1 MKYPKTIAACV
12 AAFLQVCA
20 LQAAASLTANGIA
33 ASAPG
38 GGSLRLT
45 YPQLLN
51 AARKPVAK
59 MIEAVPSD
67 NQTVLRYDNGA
78 TARLTLSGDQVSVV
92 FDTLPDTVKTFKM
105 ESRLGFPLL
114 GVNWKADGKSYTGF
128 PEEKPKH
135 PHLFQA
141 GTRTFGFQYPTGSML
156 DIDLP
161 NAVYVQLTD
170 TREWG
175 WNNFNLTLFVT
186 VISKGPYQFA
196 FRSTA
201 AGTSASGEAP
211 KAKVLMDK
219 FGQYTLKDWP
229 GKVKSEDELK
239 ADVDAEKAYYA
250 SFNPP
255 AFDRFGGLPGSKEKF
270 GFQQTGFF
278 HVEKKDGR
286 WYLVNPDGN
295 WFYHLG
301 VCSFAPYSSST
312 YVKGRENIFEW
323 LPAHESEFKT
333 AYGQN
338 GGGAKDG
345 QFNFLIAN
353 RIRKYGEPYDV
364 EKFTAEMIMRVRK
377 FGFNSTGAFGIGAP
391 IAKKEADFP
400 YVSAVSLNGIPRL
413 MREVWDPFDEK
424 SRAQFDKNAQ
434 ALAGAAND
442 PLLIGRFLANE
453 PLFEDLGKAV
463 PGYNETKACKRR
475 LVQMLEEKYTT
486 VEAFNQA
493 WNTRLASFD
502 EARKQG
508 LPVKTKEASADMAAF
523 LDLFLEEYFK
533 FSAETVRKY
542 DPNHLL
548 LGCRFQSGTINNES
562 LCRIGAKYMD
572 VWSYNYYTYGL
583 DETFLERIQKA
594 TGGKPMMLSEFYWNT
609 FAESGVSGGV
619 KDVSSQRE
627 RGVAYRHYVEHAATL
642 PYVIG
647 VEWYTL
653 TDTAQTG
660 VGFGG
665 INGFNANSGL
675 FSITDRPWKD
685 MIAEMVKT
693 NYDIYRVAAGER
705 PRFVYDDPRFN
716 SKGKIRSSMIAEYV
730 PKPLVID
737 GEGGDWPGV
746 PAERAGSSHL
756 VQGSSA
762 GKFEA
767 AFKVSWDNTY
777 LYLLADVAD
786 ETPMK
791 NELSAEDLWKGD
803 TIEVFVG
810 SEEPNK
816 GGPLLFTDRHVFLSS
831 IQGVPGA
838 IHFVTGQGAEG
849 SKAAVLPKPDGSG
862 YIIEAAIPW
871 RSLAVKPMAN
881 AELLFNV
888 GFDDSATGKFRQRQL
903 MWSGDS
909 KSSGDRTNWG
919 RLRLNSQ

>member
-1 MKYPKTIAACV
+1 MKYHQIIVLCLAA
-12 AAFLQVCA
+12 LSQVCQ
-20 LQAAASLTANGIA
+20 LQAAASLKPNGIY
-33 ASAPG
+33 ASSPG
-38 GGSLRLT
+38 GGSLTLS
-45 YPQLLN
+45 YPQLLS
-51 AARKPVAK
+51 ASRKPVAK
-59 MIEAVPSD
+59 MIEAIPSG
-67 NQTVLRYDNGA
+67 NETVLKYDNGT
-78 TARLTLSGDQVSVV
+78 TANVTLSGDKVSIR
-92 FDTLPDTVKTFKM
+92 FTALPPTVKNFKM

-114 GVNWKADGKSYTGF
+114 GMNWKADGKAYAPF
-128 PEEKPKH
+128 PEEKPAA
-135 PHLFQA
+135 PHLFQG
-141 GTRTFGFQYPTGSML
+141 GTKTFGFQYPTGGQL
-156 DIDLP
+156 DITLP

-175 WNNFNLTLFVT
+175 WNNFNLTLSVT
-186 VISKGPYQFA
+186 VLSSGPYDFT
-196 FRSTA
+196 FKSTA
-201 AGTSASGEAP
+201 AAASATGAAP

-229 GKVKSEDELK
+229 GKVKSEQELK
-239 ADVDAEKAYYA
+239 ADVEAEKTYYA

-255 AFDRFGGLPGSKEKF
+255 QFDRYGGLPGSKEKL
-270 GFQQTGFF
+270 GLQQTGFF
-278 HVEKKDGR
+278 HVEKKNGR

-301 VCSFAPYSSST
+301 VCSFAPYSNST
-312 YVKGRENIFEW
+312 YVKGRESVFEW
-323 LPAHESEFKT
+323 LPPYDSEFKT

-338 GGGAKDG
+338 GGGTKDG
-345 QFNFLIAN
+345 QFNFHIAN
-353 RIRKYGEPYDV
+353 RIRKYGEPYDAH
-364 EKFTAEMIMRVRK
+364 KFTADMIMRVRK
-377 FGFNSTGAFGIGAP
+377 FGFNSTGAFGSGTS
-391 IAKKEADFP
+391 EERNEVNFP
-400 YVSAVSLNGIPRL
+400 YVSAVSLGGIPKL

-424 SRAQFDKNAQ
+424 SRERFDKNAQ
-434 ALAGAAND
+434 SLASAAND

-463 PGYNETKACKRR
+463 PGYNDTKACKRR
-475 LVQMLEEKYTT
+475 LVQMLEEKYST

-493 WNTRLASFD
+493 WGTQLASFD

-508 LPVKTKEASADMAAF
+508 LPVKTKAASADVSAF
-523 LDLFLEEYFK
+523 IDLFLEEYFK
-533 FSAETVRKY
+533 FSAETVKKY
-542 DPNHLL
+542 DPNHML

-583 DETFLERIQKA
+583 DESFLDRIQKA
-594 TGGKPMMLSEFYWNT
+594 TGGKPMIFSEFYWNT

-619 KDVSSQRE
+619 KDVSSQQE
-627 RGVAYRHYVEHAATL
+627 RGIAYRHYVEHAATL

-675 FSITDRPWKD
+675 FGVTDRPWKN
-685 MIAEMVKT
+685 MITEMVKT
-693 NYDIYRVAAGER
+693 NYEIYKVASGER
-705 PRFVYDDPRFN
+705 ARFVYDDPRFN
-716 SKGKIRSSMIAEYV
+716 RKGKVKAAMIAEYV

-746 PAERAGSSHL
+746 PAERAGSGNL
-756 VQGSSA
+756 ATGSSA

-791 NELSAEDLWKGD
+791 NELSDKNLWNGD
-803 TIEVFVG
+803 TIELFVG
-810 SEEPNK
+810 SEDLGK
-816 GGPLLFTDRHVFLSS
+816 GGPLIFTDRHVFLSS
-831 IQGVPGA
+831 VQGAPGA
-838 IHFVTGQGAEG
+838 IHFVRGQSDEG
-849 SKAAVLPKPDGSG
+849 SKAAVLPKADGSG
-862 YIIEAAIPW
+862 YILEAAIPW
-871 RSLAVKPMAN
+871 TSLAFKPVAN
-881 AELLFNV
+881 IELLFNV
-888 GFDDSATGKFRQRQL
+888 GFDDSADGKYRQRQL

-919 RLRLNSQ
+919 KLRLNGQ